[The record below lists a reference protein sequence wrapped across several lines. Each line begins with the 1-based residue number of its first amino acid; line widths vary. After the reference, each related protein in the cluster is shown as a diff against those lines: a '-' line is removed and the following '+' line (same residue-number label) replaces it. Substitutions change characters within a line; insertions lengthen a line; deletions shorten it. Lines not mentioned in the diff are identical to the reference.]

1 MKSGGRNSGPLIVK
15 LFFRRCKV
23 RKVCVED
30 GCKVSFIDKQVFN
43 TLCPDPGRTEKNN
56 LNF

>member
-30 GCKVSFIDKQVFN
+30 GLRSRLLINKFLKLSVPI
-43 TLCPDPGRTEKNN
+43 PDEERKIT
-56 LNF
+56 